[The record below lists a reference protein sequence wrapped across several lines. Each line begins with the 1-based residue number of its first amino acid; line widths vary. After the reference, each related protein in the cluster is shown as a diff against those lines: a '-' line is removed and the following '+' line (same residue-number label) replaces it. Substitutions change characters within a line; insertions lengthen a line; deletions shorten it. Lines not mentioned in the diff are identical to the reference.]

1 MTPVAEPLPPT
12 SADLRQARRLVALL
26 VLAASTGY
34 LCLGGRNRGGTAPD
48 EEFHF
53 SQAQMGQI
61 FSAFLVGYTV
71 LQAPS
76 GWIADRVKTR
86 PLFLSLT
93 LGWVLDGRG
102 DWAKQGNS
110 RLDRSVSGHIARM
123 RQINSAASRK
133 GSPGAK
139 VDDVPPLGAIR
150 PTLKCV
156 VTLSL
161 GMLSPAVK
169 AGGRA
174 ERCGESIGRNS
185 KLTGKNSRQTA
196 FHPGRCS
203 S

>member
-34 LCLGGRNRGGTAPD
+34 LCRVEVTVVAPRLM
-48 EEFHF
+48 EEFRF

-123 RQINSAASRK
+123 RQINGAASRK

-150 PTLKCV
+150 PRLKCV